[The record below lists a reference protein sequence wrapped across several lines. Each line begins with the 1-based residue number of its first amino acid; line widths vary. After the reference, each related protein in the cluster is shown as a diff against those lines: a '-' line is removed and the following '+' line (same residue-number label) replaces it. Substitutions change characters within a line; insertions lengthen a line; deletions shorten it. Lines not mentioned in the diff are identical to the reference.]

1 MLNLYIIFYII
12 NNIKNNNNNN
22 NNKKYINKYIYKYIN
37 NIINTINNIINCK
50 MLCAICKK
58 YKEPIFCLSNR
69 LLCANHS
76 KILFNSEISTIQ
88 KIYRGYKV
96 RKYLKN
102 IFNRLPRDLQNHIL
116 GFNDKSGKEDKINRI
131 NKYLHKI
138 TYKINNFSNIR
149 SHIITIKELENI
161 LAFILKHNSIIDCRW
176 KNYYYYY
183 FKNICYIFLLI
194 QNSDTIPTHITYIP
208 SYISISIFNSI
219 NFQPNIAN
227 DDVYLKINKLLESVY
242 VFLNS

>member
-1 MLNLYIIFYII
+1 ME
-12 NNIKNNNNNN
+12 
-22 NNKKYINKYIYKYIN
+22 
-37 NIINTINNIINCK
+37 CS
-50 MLCAICKK
+50 ICKK
-58 YKEPIFCLSNR
+58 YKQPLFCLSKR
-69 LLCANHS
+69 LLCINS
-76 KILFNSEISTIQ
+76 KILFNVKINTIQ

-102 IFNRLPRDLQNHIL
+102 IFNKLPRDLQIHIL
-116 GFNDKSGKEDKINRI
+116 GFNNKNTKKDEINRI

-161 LAFILKHNSIIDCRW
+161 LAFILKHINIIECRW
-176 KNYYYYY
+176 KNYYHYY

-227 DDVYLKINKLLESVY
+227 DDVYLKVNKLLETIY

>member
-1 MLNLYIIFYII
+1 MQCVL
-12 NNIKNNNNNN
+12 
-22 NNKKYINKYIYKYIN
+22 
-37 NIINTINNIINCK
+37 
-50 MLCAICKK
+50 CKK
-58 YKEPIFCLSNR
+58 YKQPLFFLSKK
-69 LLCANHS
+69 LLCINHS
-76 KILFNSEISTIQ
+76 KILFNNNINIIQ

-102 IFNRLPRDLQNHIL
+102 IFNRLPRDLQIHIL
-116 GFNDKSGKEDKINRI
+116 GFNNKNSKQDEINRI
-131 NKYLHKI
+131 NNYLHKI

-149 SHIITIKELENI
+149 SHIITIKELEHI
-161 LAFILKHNSIIDCRW
+161 LSFILKHNNIIECRL

-208 SYISISIFNSI
+208 DYISISIFNSI

-227 DDVYLKINKLLESVY
+227 DDVYFKVNKLLETIF

>member
-1 MLNLYIIFYII
+1 MEC
-12 NNIKNNNNNN
+12 
-22 NNKKYINKYIYKYIN
+22 
-37 NIINTINNIINCK
+37 T
-50 MLCAICKK
+50 ICKK
-58 YKEPIFCLSNR
+58 YKQPLFCLSKQI
-69 LLCANHS
+69 LCINHS
-76 KILFNSEISTIQ
+76 KLLFNAYINTIQ
-88 KIYRGYKV
+88 KTYRGYKV

-102 IFNRLPRDLQNHIL
+102 IFNILPRDLQIHIL
-116 GFNDKSGKEDKINRI
+116 SFNSKRTREYEINRI

-138 TYKINNFSNIR
+138 AYKINNFSNIR

-161 LAFILKHNSIIDCRW
+161 LAFIVKHNNVIECRW

-194 QNSDTIPTHITYIP
+194 QNSDIIPTHITYIP
-208 SYISISIFNSI
+208 SYISISIFNSL

-227 DDVYLKINKLLESVY
+227 DDVYLKVNKLLETIY

>member
-1 MLNLYIIFYII
+1 ME
-12 NNIKNNNNNN
+12 
-22 NNKKYINKYIYKYIN
+22 
-37 NIINTINNIINCK
+37 
-50 MLCAICKK
+50 CAICKK
-58 YKEPIFCLSNR
+58 YKQPLFCLDKR
-69 LLCANHS
+69 LLCINHS
-76 KILFNSEISTIQ
+76 KLLFSAQIQFIQ

-96 RKYLKN
+96 RKYLN
-102 IFNRLPRDLQNHIL
+102 HIFNRLPRDLQIHIL
-116 GFNDKSGKEDKINRI
+116 SFNNKSTKYDDINRI

-138 TYKINNFSNIR
+138 TYKINNFSNVR

-161 LAFILKHNSIIDCRW
+161 LAFILKHNKVIDCKW
-176 KNYYYYY
+176 KNYYHYY

-208 SYISISIFNSI
+208 GYISISIFNSI

-227 DDVYLKINKLLESVY
+227 DDVYTKVNNLLQPIA

>member
-1 MLNLYIIFYII
+1 MECVL
-12 NNIKNNNNNN
+12 
-22 NNKKYINKYIYKYIN
+22 
-37 NIINTINNIINCK
+37 
-50 MLCAICKK
+50 CKK
-58 YKEPIFCLSNR
+58 YKQPLFFLSKN
-69 LLCANHS
+69 LLCINHS
-76 KILFNSEISTIQ
+76 KLLFNAKINIIQ

-102 IFNRLPRDLQNHIL
+102 IFNKLPRDLQIHIL
-116 GFNDKSGKEDKINRI
+116 GFNNKSSKKDEINRI
-131 NKYLHKI
+131 NNYLHKI
-138 TYKINNFSNIR
+138 TYKINDFSNIR

-161 LAFILKHNSIIDCRW
+161 LSIILKHNNNIEYRL
-176 KNYYYYY
+176 KNYYHYY

-227 DDVYLKINKLLESVY
+227 DDVYLKVNKLLETIY

>member
-1 MLNLYIIFYII
+1 MECN
-12 NNIKNNNNNN
+12 
-22 NNKKYINKYIYKYIN
+22 
-37 NIINTINNIINCK
+37 
-50 MLCAICKK
+50 ICKK
-58 YKEPIFCLSNR
+58 YKQPLFCLSKK
-69 LLCANHS
+69 LLCINHS
-76 KILFNSEISTIQ
+76 KLLFNVNINTIQ

-102 IFNRLPRDLQNHIL
+102 IFNILPRDLQIHIL
-116 GFNDKSGKEDKINRI
+116 NFNSKRSKKDEINRI
-131 NKYLHKI
+131 NNYLHKI

-149 SHIITIKELENI
+149 AHIITIKELENI
-161 LAFILKHNSIIDCRW
+161 LAFIVKHNNVIEYRW

-208 SYISISIFNSI
+208 SYISIAIFNSL

-227 DDVYLKINKLLESVY
+227 NDVYLKVNKLLETIY
-242 VFLNS
+242 VFLNTAY

>member
-1 MLNLYIIFYII
+1 MECALC
-12 NNIKNNNNNN
+12 KR
-22 NNKKYINKYIYKYIN
+22 YKQP
-37 NIINTINNIINCK
+37 
-50 MLCAICKK
+50 L
-58 YKEPIFCLSNR
+58 FCLGKR
-69 LLCANHS
+69 LLCINHS
-76 KILFNSEISTIQ
+76 KLLYNAQLIFIQ

-96 RKYLKN
+96 RSYLKH
-102 IFNRLPRDLQNHIL
+102 IFNRLPRDLQIHIL
-116 GFNDKSGKEDKINRI
+116 SFNNKSTKNDDINRI
-131 NKYLHKI
+131 NNYLHKI

-161 LAFILKHNSIIDCRW
+161 LAFILKHNKVIDSKW
-176 KNYYYYY
+176 KNYYHYY

-227 DDVYLKINKLLESVY
+227 DDVYTKVNNLLQPIA